1 MIELITIIMITSV
14 IIMICLMNV
23 NITIDNNIGKSD
35 MTMMIL
41 RIMKMI
47 GKSKMKTVVMMIIK
61 KKWYELWYS

>member
-61 KKWYELWYS
+61 KMI

>member
-61 KKWYELWYS
+61 KWYELWYS